1 MGLPSRQQLV
11 NQVDVVRPFPCI
23 RGVKIRIPI
32 DKSVQP
38 VAQRLRR
45 LPFATLER
53 VEDKL
58 NDLLAKDIIERVSE
72 PCTWVSPL
80 VVVLKDSGDIR
91 LCIDMRQVNKAVL
104 RETHPLPTIEDIRW
118 KLNGATVFSR
128 LDIKDAFH
136 QLCLEDES
144 KPLTTFIT
152 HKGLFRYKRLLF
164 GISSASEQFQK
175 IIEQLFSSCGN
186 TVNFIDDIIVFGK
199 TEQEHDVALQ
209 EVLKVV
215 KSNDILL
222 NKNKCAFKMYEID
235 FLGHRFNKNG
245 MSPAQSKVKAIR
257 NFRTPTTGEEVR
269 SFLGLVNYV
278 GAFIP
283 DLATVSA
290 PLRELT
296 KNNVAF
302 QWGSAEQEAFDRL
315 LLLIGRPSS
324 LSHFDAK
331 LSTRVIADASPVGL
345 GAVLIQFLEGVP
357 KVVSYASKSL
367 TETERRYAQ
376 TEKEALALVWSV
388 ERFKIY
394 LLGIRFEL
402 ETDHKP
408 LEAIFSPDSSPC
420 LRIERWVLRLQ
431 AFSYKVVYRKGKSN
445 IADPLSRLS
454 VPTETDPFDS
464 DSEIYVRNVLELAAI
479 DLGEVEKVATE
490 DLELIELR
498 DCLDRGIWNYS
509 SEHVKPYYAFRQEL
523 GKVGDLVVRGS
534 RLVVPRSLRQR
545 MLQLGHEGHPGQ
557 TKMQQRLRNNCWWPG
572 MDQDVVR
579 FVDRCEGCRLVSQ
592 SERPE
597 PMQRRKLPEAPW
609 QELGIDFLGPLPSGD
624 YLLVVVDY
632 FSRYKEVEILRKI
645 TAAETVNK
653 LEGIF
658 VRLGYP
664 NSITLDNG
672 RQFVSSEFD
681 NYCKQRGIT
690 LNRTTPYWPQE
701 NGLTERQNRS
711 MMKRLKISQG
721 LKQDWKEELR
731 KYLLMYYSTPHSTT
745 GKTPSE
751 LLYGRT
757 IRTKLPSLR
766 DTSASVVP
774 TDYRD
779 RDQKMKE
786 DGKEKED
793 LRRKAKPS
801 SLAAGDQVLMKNL
814 LPGNKLTTNFNPSPM
829 VVLNKQG
836 PRVTVQ
842 DATTGRVYDRN
853 SSHLKKLPAD
863 ERSSAVP
870 RGEVVTIDPELEV
883 DRDVEELDLADMQQ
897 PAQRDPE
904 NEEPT
909 QQLRNQRPRKL
920 PNRFK
925 DCVFDY

>member
-1 MGLPSRQQLV
+1 MVSSANDTDELV
-11 NQVDVVRPFPCI
+11 WAKIGGVLVEMQIDSGVQSNIIDDRTWNMMIQNGVDVIGSERCPDRKFKAYAQKDCLTVNKMFDAEISIADGSKVLKAVARFYVVVGGP
-23 RGVKIRIPI
+23 
-32 DKSVQP
+32 QP
-38 VAQRLRR
+38 LLAQRLRR

-91 LCIDMRQVNKAVL
+91 LCIDTRQVNKAVL

-209 EVLKVV
+209 E
-215 KSNDILL
+215 
-222 NKNKCAFKMYEID
+222 MYEID

-283 DLATVSA
+283 DLAT
-290 PLRELT
+290 
-296 KNNVAF
+296 
-302 QWGSAEQEAFDRL
+302 WGSAEQEAFDRL

-498 DCLDRGIWNYS
+498 NCLDRGIWNYS

-545 MLQLGHEGHPGQ
+545 MLQLGHEGHPDQ

-579 FVDRCEGCRLVSQ
+579 FVDRCEGCRL
-592 SERPE
+592 
-597 PMQRRKLPEAPW
+597 
-609 QELGIDFLGPLPSGD
+609 ELGIDFLGPLPSGD

-779 RDQKMKE
+779 RDQK
-786 DGKEKED
+786 
-793 LRRKAKPS
+793 
-801 SLAAGDQVLMKNL
+801 
-814 LPGNKLTTNFNPSPM
+814 
-829 VVLNKQG
+829 
-836 PRVTVQ
+836 
-842 DATTGRVYDRN
+842 
-853 SSHLKKLPAD
+853 
-863 ERSSAVP
+863 
-870 RGEVVTIDPELEV
+870 
-883 DRDVEELDLADMQQ
+883 
-897 PAQRDPE
+897 
-904 NEEPT
+904 
-909 QQLRNQRPRKL
+909 
-920 PNRFK
+920 
-925 DCVFDY
+925 